1 MASQPSIE
9 DIMASE
15 IKRDI
20 AMRYFGFRKLI
31 EEDELA
37 LSEKAKQYS
46 YILQKRISFDLI
58 RIYVLLREDELITSF
73 LNLTGLH
80 KDIFYDPY
88 LSQSTNIINR
98 VLACQRFRGLFR
110 SSRFRNFILDCYEN
124 LTRHAEQYSQKV
136 EELREDQAFI
146 AEEIKQFYRQN
157 DLSVIIH
164 FLQAMDDPK
173 TSGSM
178 QGGME
183 VGLAEGLD
191 RKLKISPPQPI
202 EQIMTILPPLQPLAS
217 IKPALK
223 KLAKRAYR
231 IQPPEILAIFDQKE
245 TGCDRDRSTD
255 LVF

>member
-1 MASQPSIE
+1 MASQPTLE

-20 AMRYFGFRKLI
+20 ASRYFGFRKLI

-73 LNLTGLH
+73 LHLIGLH
-80 KDIFYDPY
+80 KDLFYDPY
-88 LSQSTNIINR
+88 LSQSLNIINR
-98 VLACQRFRGLFR
+98 VLACQRFHGLFR
-110 SSRFRNFILDCYEN
+110 SSRFTNYILDCYQN
-124 LTRHAEQYSQKV
+124 LTRHTEQYRDKV
-136 EELREDQAFI
+136 RELQEDQALI
-146 AEEIKQFYRQN
+146 TEEIKQFYRQN

-164 FLQAMDDPK
+164 FLQAMEDTK
-173 TSGSM
+173 TAGSM

-191 RKLKISPPQPI
+191 RKMKISPPQPI
-202 EQIMTILPPLQPLAS
+202 EQTMTILPPLQPLAK
-217 IKPALK
+217 IKSALK
-223 KLAKRAYR
+223 KLAKRAYKV
-231 IQPPEILAIFDQKE
+231 QPPEILAIFDQKE
-245 TGCDRDRSTD
+245 TGCDRDRSAD

>member
-1 MASQPSIE
+1 MASQPALE

-31 EEDELA
+31 EENELA
-37 LSEKAKQYS
+37 LSEKARQYS

-73 LNLTGLH
+73 LDLTGLH
-80 KDIFYDPY
+80 KELFYDPY
-88 LSQSTNIINR
+88 LSQSINIINR
-98 VLACQRFRGLFR
+98 VLACQRFHGLFR
-110 SSRFRNFILDCYEN
+110 SSRFTNYILDCYES
-124 LTRHAEQYSQKV
+124 LTRHAERYSDKV
-136 EELREDQAFI
+136 NELQEDQALI
-146 AEEIKQFYRQN
+146 TEEIKEFYRQN

-173 TSGSM
+173 ATGSM

-191 RKLKISPPQPI
+191 RKLQISSPQPI
-202 EQIMTILPPLQPLAS
+202 EQTMTILPPLQPLTR

-223 KLAKRAYR
+223 KLAKRAYKL
-231 IQPPEILAIFDQKE
+231 QPPEILAIFAQKE
-245 TGCDRDRSTD
+245 TSCDRDESD
-255 LVF
+255 GLGF